1 VRLRI
6 AYHRRQ
12 IGAGSLGNEIKS
24 VRVNGVL
31 LPISTE
37 RRETLIFRRVDQP
50 GSAVY
55 RLDIYM
61 QGDWETVFLDI

>member
-1 VRLRI
+1 
-6 AYHRRQ
+6 
-12 IGAGSLGNEIKS
+12 
-24 VRVNGVL
+24 
-31 LPISTE
+31 
-37 RRETLIFRRVDQP
+37 LIFRRVDQP